1 MYLKIILLIALI
13 LTHYANAEESPRSA
27 DHGVIL
33 AYHHVSA
40 ETPASTSISPTH
52 FAAHLDYL
60 AQNDF
65 NVWPLDKMV
74 RHLQQGLAVPENTVA
89 LTFDDAYASV
99 FNQVHPELTQRRWPY
114 TVFVNTH
121 AIDSKLQAYMTW
133 EQLGQLAQAGVTI
146 GNHSHSHSHLVRP
159 TPNETQTQWQAR
171 IILDIRTAQQR
182 IEAETGQVPTLFAY
196 PYGEYTQTISQ
207 WVTDLGLIGF
217 GQHSGAVG
225 AGSDFSALP
234 RFPLGGP
241 YTSLSHLATRLNAR
255 PLYIDAEPR
264 GPIDQLRDHKTW
276 VTLNI
281 EPDAFAM
288 NQLRCYASQQG
299 LMEMQAPEQAQFI
312 TIRPQAPLHAGR
324 NKYNCT
330 APHQHEPGVFFWWSY
345 LIMQPNSD
353 GSWYS
358 G

>member
-1 MYLKIILLIALI
+1 MYSNSLTEDIDDFGIISLMYHRFEENKYPSTNIKVDDFKKHLKIIEDNKISFVNPKNFEDELINNKKQRKILLTIDDGFSSFYKNAWPI
-13 LTHYANAEESPRSA
+13 LKEKKIPF
-27 DHGVIL
+27 IL
-33 AYHHVSA
+33 
-40 ETPASTSISPTH
+40 
-52 FAAHLDYL
+52 
-60 AQNDF
+60 
-65 NVWPLDKMV
+65 
-74 RHLQQGLAVPENTVA
+74 
-89 LTFDDAYASV
+89 
-99 FNQVHPELTQRRWPY
+99 
-114 TVFVNTH
+114 FVNTREVG
-121 AIDSKLQAYMTW
+121 SYNYMSW
-133 EQLGQLAQAGVTI
+133 DQIRSMSDAGVI
-146 GNHSHSHSHLVRP
+146 IANHMVEHPYMLENQSDKTS
-159 TPNETQTQWQAR
+159 TQWLEEQKSELLEAQER
-171 IILDIRTAQQR
+171 IK
-182 IEAETGQVPTLFAY
+182 AETGQDHKLFAY